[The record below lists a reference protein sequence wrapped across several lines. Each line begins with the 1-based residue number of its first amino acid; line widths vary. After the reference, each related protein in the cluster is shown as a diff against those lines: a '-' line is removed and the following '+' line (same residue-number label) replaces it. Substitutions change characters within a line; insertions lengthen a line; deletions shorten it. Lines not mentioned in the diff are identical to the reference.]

1 MIFSSLVIGHIPP
14 MRRKSF
20 TKLAYFLYNRNSFD
34 IAVVKEVEIAEA
46 ILFES
51 MHKHLYTNS

>member
-34 IAVVKEVEIAEA
+34 IVEIAEA